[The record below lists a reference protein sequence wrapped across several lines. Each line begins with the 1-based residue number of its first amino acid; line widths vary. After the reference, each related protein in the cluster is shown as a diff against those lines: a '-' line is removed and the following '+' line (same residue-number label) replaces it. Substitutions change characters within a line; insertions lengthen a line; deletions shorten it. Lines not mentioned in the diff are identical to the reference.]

1 MSMIILREKKWFT
14 ACISFFDRN
23 DVVPVA
29 MGAHPDDYA
38 RSAPP
43 NSFIHVEDFESP
55 QHLARYLKVL
65 DKNDELYNDYF
76 KWKGTGDFIDTKFWC
91 RLCAMLN
98 DLNKPKLLIRDI
110 AAWWRQPEVCIRG
123 DQRWRSWCLLNLDL
137 FVQFSPLQLKAVCFM
152 KTITIVFMNAGS
164 VKNQMKDSSKVDRWR
179 SVTSH

>member
-1 MSMIILREKKWFT
+1 MWWFFSNYNHNYYDHFDILRKVIF
-14 ACISFFDRN
+14 CISSINRN

-76 KWKGTGDFIDTKFWC
+76 RWKGTGDFIDTKFWC

-98 DLNKPKLLIRDI
+98 DLNKPELIIRDI

-123 DQRWRSWCLLNLDL
+123 DQRWRRWCFLNLNL
-137 FVQFSPLQLKAVCFM
+137 FVQFSPLQLKIVCLFYESYNHC
-152 KTITIVFMNAGS
+152 VHDG
-164 VKNQMKDSSKVDRWR
+164 W
-179 SVTSH
+179 